1 MVRNRRLIEFEPRRE
16 VANANFVFASSER
29 REDRKS
35 RGVGE
40 CSKERCFR
48 MEVAI
53 VNGRFGTATLNRHSS
68 ILAFESISVN
78 AKGRLHCEAAARH

>member
-1 MVRNRRLIEFEPRRE
+1 
-16 VANANFVFASSER
+16 
-29 REDRKS
+29 
-35 RGVGE
+35 
-40 CSKERCFR
+40 